1 MPPAFHTVHRAN
13 LIALLAVMGLA
24 ASAAPAQT
32 SPAFGPLG
40 ASTVATA
47 QGDMPITDYLGL
59 LRQIAPSAEQGART
73 YIAAVQLRCG
83 RAPTTAELR
92 QAISEGE
99 GHPALMGL
107 MRAAQL
113 QDKAARDRLVAQV
126 PCPSGAG
133 R

>member
-47 QGDMPITDYLGL
+47 G
-59 LRQIAPSAEQGART
+59 GAT
-73 YIAAVQLRCG
+73 AKDHS
-83 RAPTTAELR
+83 PTR
-92 QAISEGE
+92 
-99 GHPALMGL
+99 
-107 MRAAQL
+107 
-113 QDKAARDRLVAQV
+113 QDKVTALPAKISHFRCPRARS
-126 PCPSGAG
+126 SGP
-133 R
+133 